1 MYSILIPQR
10 VDDKIFTS
18 VTKELIFN
26 CLTVYEYS
34 NMSRIGGNTEHNDGG
49 YVICSDFN
57 NYDILI
63 SAGIGGDITFEKDVT
78 ERYNIK
84 CMAYDGECN
93 SATDICSSEELITHI
108 PKNISNINSEKTTNL
123 KDSIQIYKNVFL
135 KMDIGYNRTGVDS
148 DDDSLIQDL
157 LNQMRGVPFIDFK
170 GFLGHAGHSYLCRSK
185 EAIEEVHQ
193 KSKEK
198 IIQLKTKYKAQ
209 YPGLILSL
217 GDTPSCSVSED
228 FKGID
233 EIRPGNFVFYDL
245 TQNIIGSNELDDVAV
260 AMACPIVAKHPKR
273 NELVIYGGGVHF
285 SKDRVEDPKD
295 GLIFGRVAEKNNLVW
310 GSCLPDVF
318 LKSLSQE
325 HGIVS
330 VPAEKMTA
338 YEIGDFL
345 WVLPVH
351 SCMAADLMN
360 ELYTPKGRVIS
371 MM

>member
-1 MYSILIPQR
+1 MIRFPALFLDPVRSKKNIKKMAAKAQR
-10 VDDKIFTS
+10 NNLEFRPHFKTHQSLEVGQWFKDVGVSKI
-18 VTKELIFN
+18 
-26 CLTVYEYS
+26 TVSSLKMATYFAQEW
-34 NMSRIGGNTEHNDGG
+34 D
-49 YVICSDFN
+49 
-57 NYDILI
+57 
-63 SAGIGGDITFEKDVT
+63 DITVAFPTNILEIETINVLASKIHLNLCVENMEVLLFLEKHLESPVGVFMKIDV
-78 ERYNIK
+78 
-84 CMAYDGECN
+84 
-93 SATDICSSEELITHI
+93 
-108 PKNISNINSEKTTNL
+108 
-123 KDSIQIYKNVFL
+123 
-135 KMDIGYNRTGVDS
+135 GYNRTGVDS
-148 DDDSLIQDL
+148 DDASLIQDL
-157 LNQMRGVPFIDFK
+157 LSQMSGIPFINFK
-170 GFLGHAGHSYLCRSK
+170 GFLGHAGHSYQCRSK
-185 EAIEEVHQ
+185 EAVEAVHQ

-209 YPGLILSL
+209 YPTLILSL

-228 FKGID
+228 FEGID

-295 GLIFGRVAEKNNLVW
+295 GVIFGRVAEKNNLVW

-330 VPAEKMTA
+330 VPAEKINA
-338 YEIGDFL
+338 YKIGDFL

-360 ELYTPKGRVIS
+360 ELYTPKGGVIS